1 MRIILTLLITWLSAI
16 ETIRADYQ
24 ATTLATGLNYPWSMV
39 QVAPSSGLIATR
51 AGDLLLMDLN
61 TGKTTP
67 VSGGPATYVA
77 SQGGYFDLSLHP
89 QFTENK
95 RVYLA
100 LADGTPDANGTAIYS
115 GTLNDNQLIDMTRIF
130 RVSPDKDTPAHYGG
144 KLAWLEDDTLLLT
157 TGDGFEYREAPQDPT
172 SQLGKIL
179 RMTDEGKPAA
189 DNPMAEQGFP
199 YLYSLGHR
207 NPQGL
212 AVDPNTGTIWMHE
225 HGPRGGDEL
234 NRVSPGANYG
244 WPATSFGINY
254 SGAKI
259 SPLTSYEGIEDPALY
274 FTPSIGPSH
283 LLIYQGEQFPQWQGQ
298 LFISTLVDQDVK
310 RIAADAFG
318 ATLEESLFSEFDA
331 RIRAIVEDDQGALYL
346 LTDSDDGS
354 IIKIEWSNSPVS

>member
-51 AGDLLLMDLN
+51 AGDLLLMNLN
-61 TGKTTP
+61 TGETTP

-100 LADGTPDANGTAIYS
+100 LADGTPETNGTAIYS
-115 GTLNDNQLIDMTRIF
+115 GTLNDNQLIGMTRIF

-144 KLAWLEDDTLLLT
+144 KLAWLGDGTLLLT

-259 SPLTSYEGIEDPALY
+259 SPLTSYEGIEDPRPLFHTQY
-274 FTPSIGPSH
+274 RPVTFTDLPGRTVP
-283 LLIYQGEQFPQWQGQ
+283 GMAG
-298 LFISTLVDQDVK
+298 STLH
-310 RIAADAFG
+310 
-318 ATLEESLFSEFDA
+318 
-331 RIRAIVEDDQGALYL
+331 
-346 LTDSDDGS
+346 
-354 IIKIEWSNSPVS
+354 